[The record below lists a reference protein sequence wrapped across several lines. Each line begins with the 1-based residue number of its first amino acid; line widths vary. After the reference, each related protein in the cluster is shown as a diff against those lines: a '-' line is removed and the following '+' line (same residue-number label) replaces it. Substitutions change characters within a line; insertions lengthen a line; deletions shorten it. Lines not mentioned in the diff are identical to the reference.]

1 MFDEHESFIAMRHG
15 AFRREIAMAK
25 GNDKKPKQAPK
36 GAVSS
41 YKASQSANKAP
52 VSPFAKKPGK

>member
-1 MFDEHESFIAMRHG
+1 
-15 AFRREIAMAK
+15 MAK
-25 GNDKKPKQAPK
+25 GNNKKPKQAAK
-36 GAVSS
+36 GTVSS